1 MEKYKKILLP
11 KNNYKP
17 WLVSIILF
25 VSDLISISLSFFAA
39 YLLRDALI
47 PSLGGNVNFKILAPV
62 LYFLNI
68 VILGLFV
75 AYGFYPGSKKSGLI
89 ELQQIILLVSVS
101 FVIVGLAIYIFG
113 FGSQI
118 SRFVFIAAWIFSFTI
133 ISLFRLFIH
142 NRGSLCSWWGQPVVV
157 IGKKKDVAKIIA
169 GFKHAR
175 RFALK
180 PVVALILDA
189 NFEAEYIDG
198 VPAFSNSNELQQ
210 EIRSCGIKLAVFV
223 TSSNELNKR
232 KNEQIYE
239 LSLSFPDLI
248 YVMDESTLSSLSM
261 KPLDLAG
268 LPAIQVQYN
277 LLNPWARSL
286 KRLAELIICFLS
298 IAITL
303 PFFLVLAVLIHFD
316 SPGPIIFVQERVG
329 KGGKRFNLYKFRT
342 MVTNADEKLVE
353 LLKNNNVF
361 CKEYNKYHKIRNDPR
376 ITRMGRFLRK
386 TSLDE
391 FPQIWNVVRGEM
403 SLVGPRAYMPE
414 ELDEMGDSTK
424 LIERV
429 SPGLTGWWQVMGRH
443 DVSFQQRLQMDEFY
457 IINYSLWMDLYIS
470 VKTVWIIISGQGE

>member
-1 MEKYKKILLP
+1 LDKFKKILLP

-25 VSDLISISLSFFAA
+25 VSDFISISFSFFAA
-39 YLLRDALI
+39 YLLRDALV
-47 PSLGGNVNFKILAPV
+47 PSLGGIVDFKILTPM
-62 LYFLNI
+62 LYMLYI
-68 VILGLFV
+68 VNFGLFV
-75 AYGFYPGSKKSGLI
+75 AYGFYPGSKKSGLV
-89 ELQQIILLVSVS
+89 ELRQIILLVSVS
-101 FVIVGLAIYIFG
+101 FVIIGLAIYIFG

-118 SRFVFIAAWIFSFTI
+118 SRFVFLAAWVFSCTI

-142 NRGSLCSWWGQPVVV
+142 NRGSLCSWWGQPIVV
-157 IGKKKDVAKIIA
+157 IGKEKDVAKIIA

-175 RFALK
+175 RYALK

-189 NFEAEYIDG
+189 DFESEHICG
-198 VPAFSNSNELQQ
+198 VPVFPNSSAMQQ
-210 EIRSCGIKLAVFV
+210 EVRNSGIKLAVFV

-248 YVMDESTLSSLSM
+248 YVMDESSINSLSM

-277 LLNPWARSL
+277 LLNPWTRSL
-286 KRLAELIICFLS
+286 KRLTELIICFLI

-303 PFFLVLAVLIHFD
+303 PFFLALAVLIHFD
-316 SPGPIIFVQERVG
+316 SSGPIIFVQERVG
-329 KGGKRFNLYKFRT
+329 KSGKRFNLYKFRT
-342 MVTNADEKLVE
+342 MVTDADEKLVE
-353 LLKNNNVF
+353 LLKNDKELR
-361 CKEYNKYHKIRNDPR
+361 KEYNKYHKIRNDPR
-376 ITRMGRFLRK
+376 ITRMGKFLRK

-414 ELDEMGDSTK
+414 ELEEMGDSIK

-470 VKTVWIIISGQGE
+470 IKTVWIIISGQGE

>member
-1 MEKYKKILLP
+1 MDKHKKVLLP
-11 KNNYKP
+11 KNYYKP

-25 VSDLISISLSFFAA
+25 VSDFISISFSFFAA
-39 YLLRDALI
+39 YLLRDALV
-47 PSLGGNVNFKILAPV
+47 PSLGGIVDFKILTPM
-62 LYFLNI
+62 LYMLYI
-68 VILGLFV
+68 VNFGLFV
-75 AYGFYPGSKKSGLI
+75 AYGFYPGSKKSGLV
-89 ELQQIILLVSVS
+89 ELRQIILLVSVS
-101 FVIVGLAIYIFG
+101 FVIIGLAIYIFG

-118 SRFVFIAAWIFSFTI
+118 SRFVFLAAWVFSCTI

-142 NRGSLCSWWGQPVVV
+142 NRGSLCSWWGQPIVV
-157 IGKKKDVAKIIA
+157 IGKEKDVAKIIA

-175 RFALK
+175 RYALK

-189 NFEAEYIDG
+189 DFESEHIYG
-198 VPAFSNSNELQQ
+198 VPVFPNSSAMQQ
-210 EIRSCGIKLAVFV
+210 EVRNSGIKLAVFV

-248 YVMDESTLSSLSM
+248 YVMDESSINSLSM

-277 LLNPWARSL
+277 LLNPWTRSL
-286 KRLAELIICFLS
+286 KRLTELIICFLI

-303 PFFLVLAVLIHFD
+303 PFFLALAVLIHFD
-316 SPGPIIFVQERVG
+316 SSGPIIFVQERVG
-329 KGGKRFNLYKFRT
+329 KSGKRFNLYKFRT
-342 MVTNADEKLVE
+342 MVTDADEKLVE
-353 LLKNNNVF
+353 LLKNDKELR
-361 CKEYNKYHKIRNDPR
+361 KEYNKYHKIRNDPR
-376 ITRMGRFLRK
+376 ITRMGKFLRK

-414 ELDEMGDSTK
+414 ELEEMGDSIK

-470 VKTVWIIISGQGE
+470 IKTVWIIISGQGE